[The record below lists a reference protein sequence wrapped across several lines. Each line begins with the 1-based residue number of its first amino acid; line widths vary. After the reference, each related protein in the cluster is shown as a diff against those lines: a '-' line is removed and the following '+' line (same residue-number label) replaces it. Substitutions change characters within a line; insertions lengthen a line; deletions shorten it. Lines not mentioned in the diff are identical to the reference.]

1 MLNVGPFPK
10 ITKRARSRAHTYTLH
25 TRVWQDSDTHWLWQA
40 DSEHI
45 DMAELEIKANKYLKQ
60 LTLEIKQDIKNKVKT
75 TDANDKL
82 KERFDIQAILTELDK
97 YKPNISKSKKSKK
110 SQTPQAIEDKEYL
123 YQLYTKLNKILD
135 KSK

>member
-1 MLNVGPFPK
+1 M
-10 ITKRARSRAHTYTLH
+10 T
-25 TRVWQDSDTHWLWQA
+25 
-40 DSEHI
+40 
-45 DMAELEIKANKYLKQ
+45 ELEIKANKYLKQ
-60 LTLEIKQDIKNKVKT
+60 LTLEIKQDIKNKVQT

-110 SQTPQAIEDKEYL
+110 SQTPQAIEDKEDL
-123 YQLYTKLNKILD
+123 YQLYTKLNKILN